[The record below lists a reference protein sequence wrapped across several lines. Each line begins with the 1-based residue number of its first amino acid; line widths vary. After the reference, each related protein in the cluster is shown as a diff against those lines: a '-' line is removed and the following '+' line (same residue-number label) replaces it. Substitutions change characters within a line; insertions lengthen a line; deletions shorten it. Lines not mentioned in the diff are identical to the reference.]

1 VNPWITGRIVETM
14 QQEARKNGERARLGR
29 HATAHR
35 QPASVAPTEHR
46 RPRVSLG
53 LAVARLGFRIAG
65 RGDEAAITRPAFTS
79 LTIDSSNRNNPWT
92 TCGAT
97 STSTR

>member
-1 VNPWITGRIVETM
+1 MNPWIAGRIVETM
-14 QQEARKNGERARLGR
+14 QQEARKNGEQDRLGR

-35 QPASVAPTEHR
+35 RPASVASPERH
-46 RPRVSLG
+46 RPRVGLG

-65 RGDEAAITRPAFTS
+65 RRDEAAITRSAFRSRT
-79 LTIDSSNRNNPWT
+79 TDSTYRSNPWT